1 MENIFIDSLKNLLME
16 LSASSALTKFLLVV
30 IIMLLI
36 YIGRYARTFL
46 KKIYSEVK
54 YNGDYVTAMD
64 TALEHSL
71 KNGYAKA
78 RDEKLELLN
87 AKNSRIEQ
95 GMKS

>member
-1 MENIFIDSLKNLLME
+1 MEGIFIDSLKYLLME
-16 LSASSALTKFLLVV
+16 LSASSALTKFLLV
-30 IIMLLI
+30 IIIILI
-36 YIGRYARTFL
+36 TYIGKFTRSFL

-78 RDEKLELLN
+78 RDERLELLN
-87 AKNSRIEQ
+87 HKNARIES
-95 GMKS
+95 K